1 MSDVDTGGQAYP
13 GNHSYVDGYPSEWEG
28 LTMRDRAA
36 IEALPNSLERSVEIE
51 KRYEGGDE
59 NDLRIAKR
67 AAYLAYLA
75 ADALITRKR
84 ETDPKPRA
92 YDAAADRPF

>member
-1 MSDVDTGGQAYP
+1 MTDTDTGGQAYP
-13 GNHSYVDGYPSEWEG
+13 GNHSYVDGYPSAWEG
-28 LTMRDRAA
+28 MTMRDRAA
-36 IEALPNSLERSVEIE
+36 IEALPNSLARSIEIE
-51 KRYEGGDE
+51 KRYERDNE
-59 NDLRIAKR
+59 DDLRIARR

-92 YDAAADRPF
+92 YDADDDRPF